1 MSANACRD
9 RLWRRLVIPIL
20 WPVGVAQLVLL
31 ALVLVLGG
39 SLRWLMPETA
49 SWSTTLWLVLGLLC
63 GSTLNVAVF
72 LMLLK
77 HRLRRVQRD
86 DDSLLVRVAT
96 QLEQRL
102 EQAGVEAPGGEDQL
116 SAERVQQLLDAVESL
131 SLSAE
136 EKPAPPVEG
145 ALSPGEELLKLGKEN
160 DRLASALI
168 RARDESRLKSG
179 YLAHVSKSLSV
190 IIEMLENRT
199 LIERRGA
206 VNERATPAGSKASDA
221 RTIDSRTIDSRT
233 IDSNTMDT
241 RAGDDSAD
249 VEREA
254 LYRRLSEILLLVEN
268 LDDREPGKAG
278 FRVAGPRVLIVD
290 DGPVNLMLAR
300 QVLEREGFDVL
311 TATSGQQALDQLEA
325 HSVDLILMD
334 IVLPD
339 IDGVEICRR
348 LRAMEAATPQRE
360 RAVVIALTANVGELD
375 QTRFRQAGMDDF
387 LAKPY
392 KPQELLE
399 TLDTWL
405 PDSGP
410 QPGEH

>member
-39 SLRWLMPETA
+39 SLRWLMPDTA

-102 EQAGVEAPGGEDQL
+102 EQAGMEAPGGEEQL
-116 SAERVQQLLDAVESL
+116 SAKRVQQLLDAVESL

-136 EKPAPPVEG
+136 AKPAPPVEG

-160 DRLASALI
+160 DRLASALV

-179 YLAHVSKSLSV
+179 YLAHVSKSLSA

-199 LIERRGA
+199 LIEGRGA
-206 VNERATPAGSKASDA
+206 GDERATPAGSKASDTRA
-221 RTIDSRTIDSRT
+221 
-233 IDSNTMDT
+233 MDT
-241 RAGDDSAD
+241 RAMDTGAMNTRSRDDSAD

-360 RAVVIALTANVGELD
+360 RAVVIALTANVSELD